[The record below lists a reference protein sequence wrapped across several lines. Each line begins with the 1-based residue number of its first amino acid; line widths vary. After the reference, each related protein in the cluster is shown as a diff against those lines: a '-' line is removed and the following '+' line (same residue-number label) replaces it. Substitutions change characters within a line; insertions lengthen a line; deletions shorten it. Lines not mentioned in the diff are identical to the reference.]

1 MRRIEAVMLA
11 LSAVGLITS
20 AYLVLAEYA
29 KVPLVCS
36 TSGLINCNSVI
47 HSQYGMLFGVP
58 VAYYGV
64 AFFIAEIAVLLL
76 TFNGRRIGEGIG
88 GDIRII
94 YNALGVLFVLY
105 LLYAEYV
112 VGHICEYCTAVHIV
126 TVLLFV
132 SSLASIRGTKPD
144 YYSTKNPY

>member
-1 MRRIEAVMLA
+1 
-11 LSAVGLITS
+11 
-20 AYLVLAEYA
+20 
-29 KVPLVCS
+29 
-36 TSGLINCNSVI
+36 
-47 HSQYGMLFGVP
+47 MLFGVP

-76 TFNGRRIGEGIG
+76 TFNCRRIGEGIG